1 MTYFSDM
8 EDALKASE
16 EESIEVDMGM
26 PEDYEVCIGD
36 QQDALKAAEEEY
48 LKESVK
54 FDMEAPEDMKDYTD
68 PDTGE
73 ELH

>member
-8 EDALKASE
+8 EDALKAAE
-16 EESIEVDMGM
+16 EGYLRESI
-26 PEDYEVCIGD
+26 
-36 QQDALKAAEEEY
+36 
-48 LKESVK
+48 K
-54 FDMEAPEDMKDYTD
+54 FDMEAPEDSKDYTD

>member
-16 EESIEVDMGM
+16 EE
-26 PEDYEVCIGD
+26 
-36 QQDALKAAEEEY
+36 Y
-48 LKESVK
+48 LKESIK
-54 FDMEAPEDMKDYTD
+54 FDMEAPEDSKDYTD

-73 ELH
+73 LLYSC